1 MGQENVTRT
10 IADIATEGEMADV
23 VSAAVVETFTRM
35 FGHEL
40 LSGQKDIS
48 APDNVVMTFV
58 KLSHN
63 NRDVA
68 FCFRFDTQLLLL
80 AAQAIFTPEY
90 IKANP
95 VLEDIACEIANIVG
109 NKVKNYLK
117 QEGYYTD
124 MSFPFLSSAEEAE
137 KLAGQKHMPIH
148 FFYTNAGDKKGVGV
162 AVDFIVI

>member
-10 IADIATEGEMADV
+10 IADIATEGELADV
-23 VSAAVVETFTRM
+23 VSQAVVETFTRM
-35 FGHEL
+35 FGQEL
-40 LSGQKDIS
+40 LSDRKDIP

-63 NRDVA
+63 NKDVA

-80 AAQAIFTPEY
+80 AAKTIFTPEY

-109 NKVKNYLK
+109 NKVKGFLK

-124 MSFPFLSSAEEAE
+124 MGFPFLASAEEAE

-148 FFYTNAGDKKGVGV
+148 FFYTSKGEKPGVGV

>member
-1 MGQENVTRT
+1 MGQENVTRS
-10 IADIATEGEMADV
+10 IAEIASEGELADV
-23 VSAAVVETFTRM
+23 VSQAVVETFNRM
-35 FGHEL
+35 FGQDL
-40 LSGQKDIS
+40 LAGKKEVST
-48 APDNVVMTFV
+48 PDNVVMTFV

-90 IKANP
+90 IKTNP
-95 VLEDIACEIANIVG
+95 VVEDIACEIANIVG

-124 MSFPFLSSAEEAE
+124 MSFPFLASAEEAE
-137 KLAGQKHMPIH
+137 KLAGQKHLPIH
-148 FFYTNAGDKKGVGV
+148 FFYTDKGEKPGIGV